1 MGIIKNLILKIFIKQ
16 LLSLFRTRI
25 FTDNITI
32 VFYRLW
38 RKWSKSKICI
48 LKSKYKLPIP
58 HTRNHTYLLDEGR
71 NPSHCMGISYTCAA
85 YHRVSYTLQGHFHH
99 KRVWGIVSMP
109 GSRGHTFYIRPFS
122 FLLIRQLHFY

>member
-32 VFYRLW
+32 AVYRLW
-38 RKWSKSKICI
+38 RKRSKSEICI

-71 NPSHCMGISYTCAA
+71 NPSHCMDISYTYPACD
-85 YHRVSYTLQGHFHH
+85 RVSYTLQGHFHH
-99 KRVWGIVSMP
+99 KGVLGIVSTP
-109 GSRGHTFYIRPFS
+109 GSRGHTFYIHLFS
-122 FLLIRQLHFY
+122 FLLIRQLPLY

>member
-32 VFYRLW
+32 VVYRLW
-38 RKWSKSKICI
+38 RKWSKSEICI
-48 LKSKYKLPIP
+48 PKSKYKLPIP

-71 NPSHCMGISYTCAA
+71 NPSHYMDISYTCAA
-85 YHRVSYTLQGHFHH
+85 YHRVSYTLQGHFHL
-99 KRVWGIVSMP
+99 KGVWVIVSTP
-109 GSRGHTFYIRPFS
+109 GSRAQTFYIHPFS
-122 FLLIRQLHFY
+122 FLLIRQLPLY